1 MELHHIGIASKD
13 MEGSIR
19 RHEVLFNLRPVTEVV
34 DDPVHKVSVV
44 LLSDSRRRGV
54 PIELVSPLSERSPV
68 SNLLKSGIHLYHIC
82 FVVDDID
89 SATRKARAEGAIVIS
104 GPSPAKLYGGRRIAF
119 IYTPEGYVVEFL
131 ERKA

>member
-44 LLSDSRRRGV
+44 LLSDPMRRGV
-54 PIELVSPLSERSPV
+54 PIELVSPLSEGSPV
-68 SNLLKSGIHLYHIC
+68 SNLLKRGIHLYHIC
-82 FVVDDID
+82 FAVDDVE
-89 SATRKARAEGAIVIS
+89 SAIKKARAEGAIVIS
-104 GPSPAKLYGGRRIAF
+104 GPSPAELYGGREIAF
-119 IYTPEGYVVEFL
+119 IYTPDGYVVEFL
-131 ERKA
+131 ERKP